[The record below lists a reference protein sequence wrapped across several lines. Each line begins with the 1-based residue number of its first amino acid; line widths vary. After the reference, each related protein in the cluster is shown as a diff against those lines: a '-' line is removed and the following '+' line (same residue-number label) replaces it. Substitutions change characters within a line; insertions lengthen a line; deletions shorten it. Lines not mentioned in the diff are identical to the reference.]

1 MQADMEAMVLAG
13 DVETADLPE
22 CCNDLQ
28 TWAETGQLCKTG
40 ADCQAFVAWALV
52 PALRAMDAAP
62 SSDIPVALN
71 APAPSAQPGTP
82 WRPPS
87 AI

>member
-13 DVETADLPE
+13 DLDPADLPG

-40 ADCQAFVAWALV
+40 VDCQGFVAWA
-52 PALRAMDAAP
+52 PAPVAQGTDAAP
-62 SSDIPVALN
+62 SCAIPVALN
-71 APAPSAQPGTP
+71 APLPTVRPATP

-87 AI
+87 AD